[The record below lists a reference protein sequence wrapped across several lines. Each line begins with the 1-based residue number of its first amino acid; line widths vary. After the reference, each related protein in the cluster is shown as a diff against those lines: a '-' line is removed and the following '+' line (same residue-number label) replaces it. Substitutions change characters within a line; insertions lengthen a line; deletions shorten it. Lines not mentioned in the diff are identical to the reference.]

1 MFRDTGEGHLPRLK
15 AFRFQIFL
23 ESPKS
28 QRNGRQFPMNSHLFC
43 SHTFYMNL
51 QLHEDIQEQQR
62 ERQANQQLID
72 ELNSQ
77 IQQSDEKNDK
87 VLV

>member
-1 MFRDTGEGHLPRLK
+1 
-15 AFRFQIFL
+15 
-23 ESPKS
+23 
-28 QRNGRQFPMNSHLFC
+28 
-43 SHTFYMNL
+43 MNL
-51 QLHEDIQEQQR
+51 QLHEDVQEQQR
-62 ERQANQQLID
+62 ERQANQQFIN

>member
-1 MFRDTGEGHLPRLK
+1 
-15 AFRFQIFL
+15 
-23 ESPKS
+23 
-28 QRNGRQFPMNSHLFC
+28 
-43 SHTFYMNL
+43 MNL

-62 ERQANQQLID
+62 ERHANQQLID

-87 VLV
+87 VLA

>member
-1 MFRDTGEGHLPRLK
+1 
-15 AFRFQIFL
+15 
-23 ESPKS
+23 
-28 QRNGRQFPMNSHLFC
+28 MNSRLFC

-72 ELNSQ
+72 GLNSQ

-87 VLV
+87 VLVQRSTIYGAI

>member
-1 MFRDTGEGHLPRLK
+1 
-15 AFRFQIFL
+15 
-23 ESPKS
+23 
-28 QRNGRQFPMNSHLFC
+28 
-43 SHTFYMNL
+43 MNL

-77 IQQSDEKNDK
+77 IQQADEKNDK

>member
-1 MFRDTGEGHLPRLK
+1 
-15 AFRFQIFL
+15 
-23 ESPKS
+23 
-28 QRNGRQFPMNSHLFC
+28 MNSHLFC
-43 SHTFYMNL
+43 SHIFYTNL

-62 ERQANQQLID
+62 EGQANQQLID